1 VRVPSERVVHV
12 LAPRIERWRYRW
24 FGRLVVMDGRDER
37 TLPMTGTVAQWFQ
50 PGEQLLLTLADTA
63 NDPPGFQDYALW
75 KPADNELLP
84 VWPLWQE
91 EATFERRSP
100 LTESVVATYRLRFR
114 EAARETDFLAIVD
127 LEQSH
132 YASEHEYV
140 ARWTCPDDETTLD
153 ANTRPLCPRCHRPMR
168 FTDLLGSTRAS
179 RFLVAELADRAPY
192 EPVIVGYVR
201 IDPPLP
207 IMHRRLPDG
216 SLVRHVRRLV
226 FPADWFEPTYWPERI
241 FRTLRER
248 LPDVD
253 PDELWAE
260 AEERALG
267 ECDTRAAR
275 IARVVVHPDYRGEG
289 LGHTLVTAALRWIT
303 DRRIPEMRRSKVIV
317 ETVAM
322 MARYNP
328 FFERAGF
335 RYLWDTASGRP
346 VLFRGLTPDAD
357 ALIDRFIATDPVAQA
372 HEGRLY
378 RPALRSAEP
387 LAGPIR
393 VRHVRKGYR
402 RSLDLDRLQ
411 PELRAVLRAFG
422 VERRVVETVVLRHL
436 DLDIE
441 PGEIVALIGASGAG
455 KTTLLRLL
463 WGAASGQR
471 GSRYRPDSGAIEL
484 PSNTVAAA
492 LLPGEVEPKWGREPL
507 LQRIVAAIEDPIAAM
522 ELLNAVGL
530 SDAVLWRAS
539 PHELSTGQRE
549 RARLALLLAERP
561 NLVLLD
567 EFAAHLDPALAS
579 RVARKIAMLLRRLHI
594 TALIATHRPE
604 VVRALE
610 PDRILVVGY
619 GGIVQAETA

>member
-1 VRVPSERVVHV
+1 MQVTSERVVHV
-12 LAPRIERWRYRW
+12 LAPRLERWRYRW
-24 FGRLVVMDGRDER
+24 FGRLVVSDGAGELA
-37 TLPMTGTVAQWFQ
+37 LPMTGTVAQWLR
-50 PGEQLLLTLADTA
+50 PGERLVLALADAA
-63 NDPPGFQDYALW
+63 NDPPNFQNYALW
-75 KPADNELLP
+75 KLTDDELLP

-91 EATFERRSP
+91 EATFEHRSP
-100 LTESVVATYRLRFR
+100 LTETVLATYRLRFR
-114 EAARETDFLAIVD
+114 EAARETDFLAIVE

-140 ARWTCPDDETTLD
+140 ARWTCPVDETTLD

-179 RFLVAELADRAPY
+179 RFLVAELVDREPY
-192 EPVIVGYVR
+192 EPTIVGYVR
-201 IDPPLP
+201 VDPPLP

-216 SLVRHVRRLV
+216 SLVRHIRRQV
-226 FPADWFEPTYWPERI
+226 FPSDWFEPTYWPEHHYRE
-241 FRTLRER
+241 LREQES
-248 LPDVD
+248 DAD

-260 AEERALG
+260 AEERALA

-275 IARVVVHPDYRGEG
+275 IARVVVHSDYRGEG
-289 LGHTLVTAALRWIT
+289 LGHTLVSAALRWIL
-303 DRRIPEMRRSKVIV
+303 DRRIPEMRRPKAIV

-346 VLFRGLTPDAD
+346 VLFHGLVPEAD
-357 ALIDRFIATDPVAQA
+357 ALIEQFIATDSVAQL
-372 HEGRLY
+372 HQGRLY
-378 RPALRSAEP
+378 RPALQPPEP

-393 VRHVRKGYR
+393 LRHVRKAYR
-402 RSLDLDRLQ
+402 RSLDLDRLD
-411 PELRAVLRAFG
+411 PELRAILRAFG

-436 DLDIE
+436 DLDVE

-455 KTTLLRLL
+455 KTTLLRLV
-463 WGAASGQR
+463 WGATSEQR
-471 GSRYRPDSGAIEL
+471 GRRYRPDSGHIEV
-484 PSNTVAAA
+484 PANAVAAA
-492 LLPGEVEPKWGREPL
+492 LLPGEIEPKWGREPL
-507 LQRIVAAIEDPIAAM
+507 LQRIVAAVEDPVSAM

-530 SDAVLWRAS
+530 SDAVLWRAT
-539 PHELSTGQRE
+539 PQELSTGQRE

-579 RVARKIAMLLRRLHI
+579 RVARKIAMLLRRLRI

-604 VVRALE
+604 VIRALE
-610 PDRILVVGY
+610 PDRVLVVGY
-619 GGIVQAETA
+619 GGIVQAEGA